1 MTNNDDRDWGG
12 DVVGTA
18 IIGIH
23 YVPGTLHSS
32 VSYFLNF
39 PNAADQSK
47 SISPISRMINMRT
60 NEEAVHS
67 KSYR

>member
-1 MTNNDDRDWGG
+1 MTNSDGRDWGG

-23 YVPGTLHSS
+23 FLPGTLQSS
-32 VSYFLNF
+32 ISYLLNF
-39 PNAADQSK
+39 PNDADQSK